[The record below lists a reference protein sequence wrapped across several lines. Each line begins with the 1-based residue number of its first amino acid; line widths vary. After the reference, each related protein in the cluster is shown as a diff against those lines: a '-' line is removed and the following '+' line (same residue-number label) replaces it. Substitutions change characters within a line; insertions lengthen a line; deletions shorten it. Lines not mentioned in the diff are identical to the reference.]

1 MWRQVPYATLPAAA
15 DLSQRFVN
23 LRCEISIGHNEKLC
37 GRRDVVSYP
46 ILQKLSQRIKVNR
59 PTGQYG
65 VSGGFVGTIWLHVAK
80 DSVNITDGI
89 EESAWLLL

>member
-1 MWRQVPYATLPAAA
+1 MWSKRCRKLPNTSKTVST
-15 DLSQRFVN
+15 DQSQQAH
-23 LRCEISIGHNEKLC
+23 GT
-37 GRRDVVSYP
+37 VS
-46 ILQKLSQRIKVNR
+46 
-59 PTGQYG
+59 YG